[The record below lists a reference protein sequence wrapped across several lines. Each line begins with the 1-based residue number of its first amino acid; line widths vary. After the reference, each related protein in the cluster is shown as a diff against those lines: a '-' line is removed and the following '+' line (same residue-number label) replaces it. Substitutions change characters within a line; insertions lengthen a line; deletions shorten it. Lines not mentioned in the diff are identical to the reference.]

1 MGFETT
7 ADKNSEFTGMESTSK
22 TYNIPA
28 DGVGIIDLS
37 KQPEPRIV
45 TAEQLKIEN
54 LEIRVKDLDAR
65 VKKLETQDE
74 LEEKIID
81 LEQKVKKLEAQFAH
95 LNSRNRV
102 YF

>member
-7 ADKNSEFTGMESTSK
+7 ADKNCEFTGMESTSK

-28 DGVGIIDLS
+28 GGLGILDLS

-45 TAEQLKIEN
+45 TAEQLKIEE
-54 LEIRVKDLDAR
+54 LEMKVKDLDAR
-65 VKKLETQDE
+65 VKKLEVQDE
-74 LEEKIID
+74 LEEKIKD
-81 LEQKVKKLEAQFAH
+81 LETKVKKMDAQFAH